1 MSTTTAYIA
10 SRTSSSHF
18 RSHYQRKTEHHLFKW
33 VDEAIVDEIN
43 MVDAK
48 HSQLKE
54 DVDSYKI
61 YTSKRLEIQAK
72 HIEQTLHQLKIL
84 MDAKT
89 DSCCTQDSPAF
100 TTESTLASPTVAATA
115 YNPLTNI
122 AVAAI
127 ALGTMAWIYASQHKT
142 KQQPHISFCPHPHK
156 TPNKDIINHQ
166 RRYLKSNKHA
176 SSPKS
181 LLFALDILF
190 QKRTIK
196 NNNNKTTYVL
206 SIGHTKTNSAVMI
219 HKITSFSY
227 TPRWD
232 KRN

>member
-1 MSTTTAYIA
+1 M
-10 SRTSSSHF
+10 SSSSSSS
-18 RSHYQRKTEHHLFKW
+18 RSHTGRQTTGIHTRCWCGANLTTFGAQTKENLFRRFYRCEIGLKRKTENHLFKW

-72 HIEQTLHQLKIL
+72 HIEHTLHQLKIL

-100 TTESTLASPTVAATA
+100 TTKSTLASPTVAATA

-127 ALGTMAWIYASQHKT
+127 ALGTMAWIYA
-142 KQQPHISFCPHPHK
+142 
-156 TPNKDIINHQ
+156 
-166 RRYLKSNKHA
+166 RL
-176 SSPKS
+176 
-181 LLFALDILF
+181 
-190 QKRTIK
+190 
-196 NNNNKTTYVL
+196 
-206 SIGHTKTNSAVMI
+206 TN
-219 HKITSFSY
+219 
-227 TPRWD
+227 
-232 KRN
+232 